1 MQNKLIENTLLLDYY
16 GDLLTKHQVDILNEY
31 YNEDHSMS
39 EIATNIGISKAAVQ
53 DLIKRSIKQL
63 QNYEKVLKLIQ
74 RDNELNDVLDQMRS
88 EKDKTIDKY
97 IKKIEKLYK

>member
-31 YNEDHSMS
+31 YNEDHSMN
-39 EIATNIGISKAAVQ
+39 EIAQNNSVSKAAIQ

-63 QNYEKVLKLIQ
+63 QNYEKVLKLIE
-74 RDNELNDVLDQMRS
+74 RDNKLNDVLSQMKS
-88 EKDKTIDKY
+88 EKNKTLDKY
-97 IKKIEKLYK
+97 IKKIEKIK

>member
-31 YNEDHSMS
+31 YNEDHSMN

-97 IKKIEKLYK
+97 IKKIEKINK